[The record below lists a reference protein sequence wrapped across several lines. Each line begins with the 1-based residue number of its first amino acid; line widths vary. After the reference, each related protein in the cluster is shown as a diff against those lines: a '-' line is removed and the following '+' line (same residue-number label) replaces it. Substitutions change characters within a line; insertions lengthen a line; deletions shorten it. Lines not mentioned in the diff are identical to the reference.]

1 MPNFD
6 GTGPQGQG
14 PLTGRGRGHCR
25 DIKTSQTEKSEA
37 AIENA
42 ENKEVIYGLG
52 RGGRPRGGAGNR
64 FGGGFGQGAG
74 RRNGRGRGRGFGN
87 R

>member
-14 PLTGRGRGHCR
+14 PLSGKKRGRCTG
-25 DIKTSQTEKSEA
+25 TEKA
-37 AIENA
+37 DTENQSS

-52 RGGRPRGGAGNR
+52 RGGRPRGG
-64 FGGGFGQGAG
+64 GGFGQGQKGQQGQG
-74 RRNGRGRGRGFGN
+74 RRRGFGRN
-87 R
+87 QTFNK